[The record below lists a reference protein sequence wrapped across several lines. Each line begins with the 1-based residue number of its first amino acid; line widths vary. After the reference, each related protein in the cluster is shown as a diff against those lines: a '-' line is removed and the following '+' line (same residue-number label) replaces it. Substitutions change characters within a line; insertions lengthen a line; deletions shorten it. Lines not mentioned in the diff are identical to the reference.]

1 MAVRRGTMLRPV
13 LLMLASLWL
22 QDVAIAETPA
32 GGYAELNIDWPKE
45 RLPAPAFELE
55 ALAATAIRLSDY
67 RGKLVLVNFWA
78 TFCAPCRK
86 EMPALQGIWT
96 DYADKGLVVL
106 AIAAD
111 REGRGS
117 VAPYIT
123 DGGYSFPVAL
133 DPDGEVRNRY
143 EVSALPTTYL
153 VGRDGRFVARLIGE
167 RAWDSPGF
175 RAFLKKLLATRE
187 AN

>member
-1 MAVRRGTMLRPV
+1 MRRLV

-22 QDVAIAETPA
+22 QGVAVAATPIE
-32 GGYAELNIDWPKE
+32 GYGELDIDWPKE

-55 ALAATAIRLSDY
+55 ALTVSSVRLSDY

-86 EMPALQGIWT
+86 EMPALQSLWA
-96 DYADKGLVVL
+96 DYAGKGLVVL

-111 REGRGS
+111 RGGRRS
-117 VAPYIT
+117 VARYIAE
-123 DGGYSFPVAL
+123 GGYSFPVAL
-133 DPDGEVRNRY
+133 DPDGDVRNRY
-143 EVSALPTTYL
+143 EVRALPTTYL
-153 VGRDGRFVARLIGE
+153 VGRDGRFIARLIGE
-167 RAWDSPGF
+167 RAWDSPRF
-175 RAFLKKLLATRE
+175 RALMQKLLAAPG